1 MKTLNRIGRVDD
13 EDIFLL
19 WVLNLVLMD
28 PATFVLIQPIMIGMA
43 VWIAIKGN
51 EMTAKNLL
59 ERSYEFVDPDSDVVR
74 FAKVRWGLPT

>member
-1 MKTLNRIGRVDD
+1 MDD